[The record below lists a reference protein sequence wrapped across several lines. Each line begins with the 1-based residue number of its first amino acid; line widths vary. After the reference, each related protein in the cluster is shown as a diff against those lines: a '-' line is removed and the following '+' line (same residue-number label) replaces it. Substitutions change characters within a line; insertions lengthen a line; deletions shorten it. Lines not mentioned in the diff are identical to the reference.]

1 MIIVNNNKNKKKK
14 YRIVAIVAVLYL
26 ALVIGLIARDKILN
40 ITSQKYYTPDGQTTS
55 VVNTYESKK
64 AKADNNDDELK
75 SKYEQIINNLSYDA
89 QNAEIEIL
97 KEDCQSIITS
107 NNLPSLTRM
116 NSDDADKYMGEIK
129 VLKRMENIG
138 VNPDDYETPEL
149 NWKILFNTVMQDV
162 TKQQSSCIYR
172 SYSFRT

>member
-1 MIIVNNNKNKKKK
+1 M
-14 YRIVAIVAVLYL
+14 
-26 ALVIGLIARDKILN
+26 
-40 ITSQKYYTPDGQTTS
+40 
-55 VVNTYESKK
+55 
-64 AKADNNDDELK
+64 
-75 SKYEQIINNLSYDA
+75 SYDA

-149 NWKILFNTVMQDV
+149 NWKILF
-162 TKQQSSCIYR
+162 
-172 SYSFRT
+172 SYAGCNKAKFI

>member
-75 SKYEQIINNLSYDA
+75 SKYEKIKNN
-89 QNAEIEIL
+89 
-97 KEDCQSIITS
+97 
-107 NNLPSLTRM
+107 
-116 NSDDADKYMGEIK
+116 
-129 VLKRMENIG
+129 
-138 VNPDDYETPEL
+138 
-149 NWKILFNTVMQDV
+149 
-162 TKQQSSCIYR
+162 
-172 SYSFRT
+172 